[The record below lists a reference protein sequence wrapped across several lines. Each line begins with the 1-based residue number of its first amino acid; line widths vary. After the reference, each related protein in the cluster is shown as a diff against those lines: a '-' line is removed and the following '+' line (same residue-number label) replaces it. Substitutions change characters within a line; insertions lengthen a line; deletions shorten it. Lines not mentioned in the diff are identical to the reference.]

1 MRKILVFQH
10 AAHEIL
16 GTLNPLLKREGF
28 RVRYVNFQRTPEA
41 EPTLDKYKG
50 LIVLG
55 GHMGVYER
63 DKFPHLKHELK
74 IIEQA
79 LKADIP
85 ILGIC
90 LGSQLLAHAL
100 GSTVRKHSER
110 EIGWYDVEMTEEGQ
124 KDALFGH
131 FNKREKI
138 FQMHGD
144 TFDVPKST
152 VHLARSEICEGQ
164 AFRYGEKVYGM
175 QFHLEVDQ
183 AMVKRWLKV
192 PENIKEMIESH
203 GKFSADQINSETEQH
218 IERAL
223 SLAEQTFLKFAALF
237 GKFEKQELL
246 GSR

>member
-28 RVRYVNFQRTPEA
+28 RVRYVNFDRTPDA

-55 GHMGVYER
+55 GHMGVYEADR
-63 DKFPHLKHELK
+63 FKHLQYELK
-74 IIEQA
+74 IIDQA
-79 LKADIP
+79 LKLDIP

-90 LGSQLLAHAL
+90 LGSQLIAKAL
-100 GSTVRKHSER
+100 GSEVRKNHEK
-110 EIGWYDVEMTEEGQ
+110 EIGWYDLELTTEGVR
-124 KDALFGH
+124 DPLFAH
-131 FNKREKI
+131 FEKKEKI

-144 TFDVPKST
+144 TFDIPKT
-152 VHLARSEICEGQ
+152 AVHLAKTELCPAQ
-164 AFRYGEKVYGM
+164 AFRYGDKVYGM

-183 AMVKRWLKV
+183 AMVKRWLKI
-192 PENIKEMIESH
+192 PTNIQDMIQSH
-203 GKFSADQINSETEQH
+203 GKFNAEQIMIDTEAH
-218 IERAL
+218 IARAL
-223 SLAEQTFLKFAALF
+223 NLAEQTFLKFSEIF
-237 GKFEKQELL
+237 GLPDRNELL